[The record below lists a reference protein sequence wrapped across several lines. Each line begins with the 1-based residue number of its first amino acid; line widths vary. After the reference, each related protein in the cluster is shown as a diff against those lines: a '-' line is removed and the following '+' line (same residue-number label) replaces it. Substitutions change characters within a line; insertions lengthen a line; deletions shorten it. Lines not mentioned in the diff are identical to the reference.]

1 MKNIILLPLDERP
14 CNFDFPSK
22 IFNGERYTILR
33 PARLGQ
39 KKTPANYAEIRD
51 FLLSNIEKA
60 DAAVLSIDTLLYG
73 GLIPSRL
80 HTLGEDEA
88 RERLMLLKA
97 LREKNPSVKLYA
109 FHCIMRCPTYSSDD
123 EEPDYYADYGAEIH
137 QLGRLTHLGKL
148 GMGDAQ
154 DCAAMREKIDA
165 DALADYLNRRAFN
178 RRMNIRTLDLVE
190 DGTIDFLII
199 PQDDSAKYGYTAMDQ
214 QAVRAVIDEKV
225 LNDRVIL
232 YPGADELGMTLTA
245 RAVNALEGDTPR
257 VYLKYASTLAP
268 QLIPNYED
276 RSLNE
281 TVKYHVMAA
290 GCVVVPSLRDAD
302 FVMGITAPAN
312 KMLESAEQP
321 ANNMDYDVERNMAE
335 FLYFVNDC
343 IRRGIPVAILDNA
356 YTNGG
361 ELQLLRVL
369 NKQGNLMK
377 LLGYAGWNTS
387 ANSMGTV
394 LAQAVNGMHQKNRA
408 AAMNFLVERYIEDCG
423 YGAVVRAHVTEHI
436 LPQWGMTYFRCD
448 GQNGKAAQAVFEA
461 LQAFI
466 EKELTSLAGRV
477 ILESVVLPW
486 SRMFEIG
493 VTAKY
498 RKKEQ

>member
-22 IFNGERYTILR
+22 IFNGEKYTILR

-39 KKTPANYAEIRD
+39 KKTPADYAEIRD

-88 RERLMLLKA
+88 LERLMLLKT

-137 QLGRLTHLGKL
+137 QLGRLTHLEKL

-178 RRMNIRTLDLVE
+178 RRMNVRTLDLVE

-408 AAMNFLVERYIEDCG
+408 AAMDFLVERYIEDCG

-498 RKKEQ
+498 R

>member
-22 IFNGERYTILR
+22 IFNGEKYTIIR
-33 PARLGQ
+33 PEHLGQ
-39 KKTPANYAEIRD
+39 KKTPASYEFIRD
-51 FLLSNIEKA
+51 FLLANIEKA
-60 DAAVLSIDTLLYG
+60 DAAVISIDTLLYG

-80 HTLGEDEA
+80 HHLSEETVL
-88 RERLMLLKA
+88 ERLMLLKE
-97 LREKNPSVKLYA
+97 LREKNPQVKLYA
-109 FHCIMRCPTYSSDD
+109 FQCIMRCPKYSSDD
-123 EEPDYYADYGAEIH
+123 EEPDYYELYGKEIH
-137 QLGRLTHLGKL
+137 HIGRLTHLEKL
-148 GMGDAQ
+148 GMGDA
-154 DCAAMREKIDA
+154 DELFELKAKVDPAALK
-165 DALADYLNRRAFN
+165 DYLDRRAFN
-178 RRMNIRTLDLVE
+178 GSFNIRTLDLVE

-214 QAVRAVIDEKV
+214 KTVRAKIDEKV

-232 YPGADELGMTLTA
+232 YPGADELGMVLVS
-245 RAVNALEGDTPR
+245 RAINALENNTPR

-290 GCVVVPSLRDAD
+290 GCIVVPSLADAD
-302 FVMGITAPAN
+302 VVMGITAPAN
-312 KMLESAEQP
+312 EMEEAANQP
-321 ANNMDYDVERNMAE
+321 ANNINYDVERNMAE

-343 IRRGIPVAILDNA
+343 LKRGIPTAILDNA

-369 NKQGNLMK
+369 NKQGILMK
-377 LLGYAGWNTS
+377 LAGYAGWNTS

-394 LAQAVNGMHQKNRA
+394 LAMIVNNMYQNNTEAKQ
-408 AAMNFLVERYIEDCG
+408 NFLVERFIEDFG
-423 YGAVVRAHVTEHI
+423 YGAVVRSYVTEHI
-436 LPQWGMTYFRCD
+436 LPQWGMTYFWCEEQR
-448 GQNGKAAQAVFEA
+448 GKAANAVLE
-461 LQAFI
+461 
-466 EKELTSLAGRV
+466 ELRKFVKTEMTSVADKV
-477 ILESVVLPW
+477 TVEDIFLPW

-493 VTAKY
+493 LKATYKAD
-498 RKKEQ
+498 